1 MADPTLESRVR
12 QWLREH
18 AGTAYCACIAARIK
32 ATAKATSLVVPAIE
46 HRQPFFPGRCQC
58 GRVGV
63 RYTERGPSVP
73 SHAPPPGAPV
83 AGPTLKGHRRVAR
96 RSLG

>member
-1 MADPTLESRVR
+1 MGDPKLQSRVR
-12 QWLREH
+12 QWLRER
-18 AGTAYCACIAARIK
+18 AGTAYCAQCIAAGHIK
-32 ATAKATSLVVPAIE
+32 ATAAMIWVVLTEIE

-58 GRVGV
+58 GRIGV

-83 AGPTLKGHRRVAR
+83 AGPCNPRRQGA
-96 RSLG
+96 LI